1 MALLEKDA
9 NNAFP
14 PRLTCGNVGKLQR
27 IASALPK
34 SSFAAMAGKSDFCLP
49 AIVAGSN
56 GVIAAL
62 ANIVP
67 KLHSELLR
75 LYESG
80 DLKSAIELQSKLSH
94 ADWALS
100 KLGVA
105 GVKKSV
111 SAHFGYG
118 SGRSRRPL
126 GSGPAEIVAEIAEP
140 IDVVVA
146 LEKGLK

>member
-1 MALLEKDA
+1 MKS
-9 NNAFP
+9 NADKFP
-14 PRLTCGNVGKLQR
+14 FRLTCGNVGKLQR
-27 IASALPK
+27 VASALPK

-62 ANIVP
+62 ANLVP
-67 KLHSELLR
+67 KLHAELLR
-75 LYESG
+75 LYETG
-80 DLKSAIELQSKLSH
+80 ELKAAIELQSKLSH

-111 SAHFGYG
+111 ADHFGYG
-118 SGRSRRPL
+118 SGMSRRPL
-126 GSGPAEIVAEIAEP
+126 GSGPAEIAAEITEP
-140 IDVVVA
+140 INIVVA
-146 LEKGLK
+146 LEKRLA